1 MSRSEALNL
10 AASLQLHSSHP
21 LATAFSGLQADL
33 QFEQVQYRVGSGLE
47 GQLDGHS
54 YRIGSRD
61 FCKELAPD
69 LPPAP
74 DDDHYWIALCR
85 ENTALAWFGLTD
97 KLREEAAAVVRAAGE
112 SGLQVELL
120 TGDSS
125 PRSRIMAA
133 GLGISTVHSGVTPEQ
148 KMAYVQELQRGGAV
162 VAMVGDGLNDAP
174 VLGVADSSFAVAGAT
189 GLAKTQA
196 DFILLDSNLMAVMDS
211 WKRAKRCA
219 RIIRQNLSWALCYNL
234 CGIPL
239 AAFGFIP
246 PWMAAIGMSASS
258 LLVVLNSLRLNTVQP
273 S

>member
-1 MSRSEALNL
+1 
-10 AASLQLHSSHP
+10 
-21 LATAFSGLQADL
+21 
-33 QFEQVQYRVGSGLE
+33 
-47 GQLDGHS
+47 
-54 YRIGSRD
+54 
-61 FCKELAPD
+61 
-69 LPPAP
+69 
-74 DDDHYWIALCR
+74 
-85 ENTALAWFGLTD
+85 
-97 KLREEAAAVVRAAGE
+97 
-112 SGLQVELL
+112 
-120 TGDSS
+120 
-125 PRSRIMAA
+125 
-133 GLGISTVHSGVTPEQ
+133 
-148 KMAYVQELQRGGAV
+148 MAYVQELQRGGAV

-219 RIIRQNLSWALCYNL
+219 QIIRQNLSWALCYNL